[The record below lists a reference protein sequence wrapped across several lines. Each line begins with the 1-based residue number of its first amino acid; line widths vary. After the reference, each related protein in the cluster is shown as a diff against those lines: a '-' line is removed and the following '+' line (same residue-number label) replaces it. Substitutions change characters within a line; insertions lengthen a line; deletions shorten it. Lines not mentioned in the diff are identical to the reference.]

1 MKLNT
6 MKLEV
11 LNKEENEKVNGG
23 ISWGDVYTAGQIMWD
38 TAKYYSKGKGPA
50 MEAQYKY
57 GMPGGKW

>member
-23 ISWGDVYTAGQIMWD
+23 GWGYVITGAQLMWD